1 MTKGIASLIAVL
13 VAIVAAAVSFL
24 AYQSWRANVAPA
36 LSTPYHAVLLMNGQA
51 FFGKVLS
58 MDSEFVVLQDV
69 YYIQSRQNPETKQ
82 VSNVLVKRG
91 QEWHAPDRMILNKR
105 QVILLEPVTESSQV
119 AKLIA
124 EQGKH
129 GAAPA
134 VPSASPAPVAPA
146 APVAPPAQ
154 K

>member
-1 MTKGIASLIAVL
+1 MTKEIAALITVL
-13 VAIVAAAVSFL
+13 VAIVAAAVSFM
-24 AYQSWRANVAPA
+24 AYQGWRASASPA

-51 FFGKVLS
+51 FFGRIQSL
-58 MDSEFVVLQDV
+58 DPEYLVLQDV

-82 VSNVLVKRG
+82 VANVLVKRG
-91 QEWHAPDRMILNKR
+91 QEWHSPDRMILNKR
-105 QVILLEPVTESSQV
+105 QVILLEPVTETSQV

-124 EQGKH
+124 EQAGKA

-134 VPSASPAPVAPA
+134 
-146 APVAPPAQ
+146 APPT

>member
-1 MTKGIASLIAVL
+1 MTKGIASFIAAL
-13 VAIVAAAVSFL
+13 MAIVAVAVAFM
-24 AYQSWRANVAPA
+24 AYQSWRASAAPA

-51 FFGKVLS
+51 FFGRVQSL
-58 MDSEFVVLQDV
+58 DSEYLVLQDV

-82 VSNVLVKRG
+82 VANVLVKRG
-91 QEWHAPDRMILNKR
+91 QEWHSPDRMILNRR
-105 QVILLEPVTESSQV
+105 QVILLEPVTETSQV

-124 EQGKH
+124 EQAGKT

-134 VPSASPAPVAPA
+134 APA
-146 APVAPPAQ
+146 APPAQ